1 MRTKRRQTNLGLI
14 LPIIYLAIIAIALG
28 LRGTPLNK
36 CEGGGLFVFCL
47 GKIDGF
53 LFMISLPGWIF
64 WLIIAKLPQSVS
76 GVVFNLITAVAKTM
90 KVASEVIYI
99 LFSFAL
105 TTLLISALG
114 RRLDRRRFSSA

>member
-1 MRTKRRQTNLGLI
+1 M
-14 LPIIYLAIIAIALG
+14 YLAVIAIAIAF
-28 LRGTPLNK
+28 RGTPLNK
-36 CEGGGLFVFCL
+36 CEGSGLFVFCL
-47 GKIDGF
+47 GKVDGF

-76 GVVFNLITAVAKTM
+76 RAAFNLMTAVAKTL

-105 TTLLISALG
+105 TAFLISALG
-114 RRLDRRRFSSA
+114 RRLDRRFSSP